1 MESFKRWGAA
11 VGAWLAIGAFSAGQI
26 YVARGARGQH
36 TPLAPLALMELPVWL
51 VWAAG
56 TPLIVWLG
64 QRYRLDRGSSPA
76 WMVHTI
82 GAVVAGGA
90 YAGFRMVWYQTFN
103 PYPLTAGSWVDWY
116 WITFRQVFILGFVI
130 YWAVV
135 GVYHAVSNFDR
146 FRERSLHAEQVGA
159 ELALARLD
167 ALTTQ
172 LQPHFLFNTLNSVS
186 ALVGDQPQEA
196 RRMIARLSSLLRAT
210 LDAGALDEMPLRREL
225 ELVTSY
231 LAIEQ
236 MRFGDRL
243 RVDWQISPGTEEALA
258 PGLLLQPLVENAI
271 RHGFAHREA
280 PGHISI
286 STARQGTELV
296 LTVADNGDGLPP
308 RSREGIGLG
317 NSRRRLAGLYGDHA
331 HLSLTAVPSGGVEVV
346 IRLPFRTAT
355 GGAPAT
361 PVPRSGS
368 RP

>member
-1 MESFKRWGAA
+1 MLTFKRWCA
-11 VGAWLAIGAFSAGQI
+11 VVTAWLAIGAFAAGQI
-26 YVARGARGQH
+26 YVARRARGEH

-51 VWAAG
+51 VWAAA
-56 TPLIVWLG
+56 TPFIVLLG
-64 QRYRLDRGSSPA
+64 QRHRLDRGLSTS
-76 WMVHTI
+76 WLIHGV
-82 GAVVAGGA
+82 GAVVTGAA
-90 YAGFRMVWYQTFN
+90 YAAFRTAWYQTFN
-103 PYPLTAGSWVDWY
+103 PYPLTAGTWIDWY

-135 GVYHAVSNFDR
+135 GVYHAVFNYDR

-159 ELALARLD
+159 QLALARLD

-225 ELVTSY
+225 ELVDAY

-243 RVDWQISPGTEEALA
+243 RVERRIAPGVEHALA
-258 PGLLLQPLVENAI
+258 PGLLLQPIVENAI

-280 PGHISI
+280 PGHLMIRAS
-286 STARQGTELV
+286 REGDELV
-296 LTVADNGDGLPP
+296 LEVRDDGEGMAPG
-308 RSREGIGLG
+308 SREGIGLG
-317 NSRRRLAGLYGDHA
+317 NTRRRLAELYGDDA
-331 HLSLTAVPSGGVEVV
+331 RLTLAAGATGGVDVS
-346 IRLPFRTAT
+346 IRLPFRAAA
-355 GGAPAT
+355 GSAERNG
-361 PVPRSGS
+361 SGS
-368 RP
+368 